1 MDLINGVSRLINSI
15 WESLKNSKVYFS
27 IQRCIVIDVHSITMI
42 RKMQM
47 LLEYENMFGSFV
59 ERCCRCNLLVVI

>member
-1 MDLINGVSRLINSI
+1 MELINNG
-15 WESLKNSKVYFS
+15 FS
-27 IQRCIVIDVHSITMI
+27 GQRCIVMNVDNITMI
-42 RKMQM
+42 RKVQM

>member
-1 MDLINGVSRLINSI
+1 MRVVDFNSM
-15 WESLKNSKVYFS
+15 WESLKTMMS
-27 IQRCIVIDVHSITMI
+27 IFQFNVVLFIDVHSITMI